1 MSFTLTSIVDVILNL
16 NLYVGALVNQYHTT
30 AYFILMLVIFCETGL
45 VVALFLPGD
54 SLLFA
59 TGIVFAAA
67 NHPIWP
73 IILLLILA
81 AFLGDNTNYW
91 IGRKLGRKLFAKFP
105 KFFKEEYLNATV
117 RFYAKYGV
125 KAILLARYLPFF
137 RTFVPFFGGLSR
149 MYYPIYMLFSL
160 LSAAIWVNLLLL
172 SSYYFGNI
180 PMIRNNFSLVILG
193 IILISAIPAVYHFL
207 KERKARHAK

>member
-1 MSFTLTSIVDVILNL
+1 MSLSFNSLIDMLLHL
-16 NLYVGALVNQYHTT
+16 NLYVGMLVNEYHTL
-30 AYFILMLVIFCETGL
+30 AYLILMLVIFCETGL

-67 NHPIWP
+67 GRPIWP
-73 IILLLILA
+73 AIILLIIA
-81 AFLGDNTNYW
+81 AFLGDNCNYW
-91 IGRKLGRKLFAKFP
+91 IGRKFGRKLFVKFP
-105 KFFKEEYLNATV
+105 RLFKLEYLEATE
-117 RFYAKYGV
+117 RFYVKHGV

-149 MYYPIYMLFSL
+149 MRYFIYLAFSFI
-160 LSAAIWVNLLLL
+160 SAVIWVNLLLL

-180 PMIRNNFSLVILG
+180 PLIAQHFSLVILA
-193 IILISAIPAVYHFL
+193 IIVISAVPGIYHFL
-207 KERKARHAK
+207 KEHKRHAK